1 MTITRKQFLGAM
13 AGAASLGTLPR
24 AFAQTSTLRFHQ
36 MLPPQ
41 ATIPAKAIK
50 PWAEKVE

>member
-1 MTITRKQFLGAM
+1 MTITRKHFLGAM
-13 AGAASLGTLPR
+13 AGAASLAALPR
-24 AFAQTSTLRFHQ
+24 AFAQSSSTLRFHQ

-50 PWAEKVE
+50 P